1 MTFIPRA
8 DQQKV
13 LAFLD
18 TGGSLGVSAV
28 PGSGKTAILSYLA
41 AELVRQRIRNEE
53 EVLIVTFANS
63 AVDNFARRIRGFLN
77 QSDQSLLPDVGYRV
91 RTLHGLAHDIL
102 RERPA
107 LLGLPED
114 FDIIDERVSTQLLD
128 DAARNW
134 IRTNPQM
141 FELFIDRTLDDNRR
155 KWLAREKWP
164 ELAIAVARSFIRR
177 AKDYQFTPAALREQ
191 MPHFTDAWA
200 IGAMCLDIYDH
211 YERGLRYRGGL
222 DFDDLIRLA
231 LLGLQ
236 TDQHLLDR
244 LRARWPYIL
253 EDEAQDSSYLQE
265 KILRLLTEKGNW
277 VRVGDPNQSINTT
290 FTTSSIRFLNQFLAE
305 PGVVKVPIVYS
316 GRSNRRIIALANQLI
331 DWTIA
336 DHPDRNVRANAF
348 RPQHIEPTP
357 PDDPQ
362 PNPIDTSDDIVTL
375 YSESLSPEKEL
386 DLVVK
391 SIGRWLT
398 QHQDRT
404 CAVLVP
410 DNQRGYKISEALE
423 AAQLPHDDML
433 RSTVT
438 TREAA
443 KALGHILRYLAAPLS
458 GSLLARAYKVW
469 VERFEESEEAHPSTS
484 SSLRSE
490 SAQDE
495 LSAAESKE
503 AGRESEIASHALSAP
518 SAGARLATTLA
529 MTMTTRIMS
538 GLRRCDQVEAYLWP
552 RPDLDWLADYK
563 PAQEDQAMR
572 AELIDFRT
580 VIRRWLEASARLPID
595 QLILTI
601 AQDLYQSADLDR
613 AARDLALAHK
623 IAVVLRQVANE
634 HPAYRL
640 PDLAD
645 ELDRVAGNA
654 QRFIGFGEDDLGF
667 TPRPG
672 RVTVATMHKAKGL
685 EWDRVYLLGVNNYDF
700 PSVEAHDV
708 YRGETWYVRDG
719 LNLEAEAVAQV
730 EAIAERKDYL
740 LSVATEKARRDYAEE
755 RLRLLY
761 VGITR
766 ATRELILTWNTGSR
780 DDQPKQ
786 PAAPFI
792 ALHAFMEPG
801 SFSDRD

>member
-1 MTFIPRA
+1 
-8 DQQKV
+8 V
-13 LAFLD
+13 
-18 TGGSLGVSAV
+18 
-28 PGSGKTAILSYLA
+28 
-41 AELVRQRIRNEE
+41 
-53 EVLIVTFANS
+53 
-63 AVDNFARRIRGFLN
+63 
-77 QSDQSLLPDVGYRV
+77 
-91 RTLHGLAHDIL
+91 
-102 RERPA
+102 
-107 LLGLPED
+107 
-114 FDIIDERVSTQLLD
+114 
-128 DAARNW
+128 RNW
-134 IRTNPQM
+134 IRANPQT
-141 FELFIDRTLDDNRR
+141 FDNFVDRALDENRR
-155 KWLAREKWP
+155 KYVARERWP
-164 ELAIAVARSFIRR
+164 ELTITVARSFIRR

-191 MPHFTDAWA
+191 LPHFTDAWA
-200 IGAMCLDIYDH
+200 IGSMCFDIYDH

-253 EDEAQDSSYLQE
+253 EDEAQDSSFLQE

-290 FTTSSIRFLNQFLAE
+290 FTTSSIRYLNQFLTE
-305 PGVVKVPIVYS
+305 PGVVEVPIVYS

-331 DWTIA
+331 DWVIA

-348 RPQHIEPTP
+348 RAQHIEPTP
-357 PDDPQ
+357 PGDPQ
-362 PNPIDTSDDIVTL
+362 PNPIDTPDDVVML
-375 YSESLSPEKEL
+375 YDKALSPEQEL

-391 SIGRWLT
+391 SIGRWLP

-423 AAQLPHDDML
+423 TAQIPHDDML

-443 KALGHILRYLAAPLS
+443 RALGHLLRYLAAPLS

-469 VERFEESEEAHPSTS
+469 VERFEEAEEETEEADTS
-484 SSLRSE
+484 LVN
-490 SAQDE
+490 
-495 LSAAESKE
+495 
-503 AGRESEIASHALSAP
+503 
-518 SAGARLATTLA
+518 
-529 MTMTTRIMS
+529 RIMT
-538 GLRRCDQVEAYLWP
+538 GLRRLDQVEAYLWP
-552 RPDLDWLADYK
+552 RPDLDWLATYK
-563 PAQEDQAMR
+563 PALEDQALR

-580 VIRRWLEASARLPID
+580 VIRRWLEASAQLPID

-601 AQDLYQSADLDR
+601 AQDLYQSADLDK

-623 IAVVLRQVANE
+623 LAVVLRQVANE

-640 PDLAD
+640 PDLAA
-645 ELDRVAGNA
+645 ELDRVANNQ

-667 TPRPG
+667 AAKPG
-672 RVTVATMHKAKGL
+672 VVTVATMHKAKGL

-708 YRGETWYVRDG
+708 YRGETWYIRDG

-740 LSVATEKARRDYAEE
+740 LGVATEKARRDYAEE

-766 ATRELILTWNTGSR
+766 AQRELILTWNTGSR

-786 PAAPFI
+786 PAAPFL
-792 ALHAFMEPG
+792 ALFTFLENHDTMT
-801 SFSDRD
+801 

>member
-1 MTFIPRA
+1 MSFQPRP

-13 LAFLD
+13 LTLID
-18 TGGSLGVSAV
+18 TGGYLGVSAV
-28 PGSGKTAILSYLA
+28 PGSGKTAILSHLA
-41 AELVRQRIRNEE
+41 ARLVQEKIHGEE

-63 AVDNFARRIRGFLN
+63 AVDNFTRRIRGFLN
-77 QSDQSLLPDVGYRV
+77 QADRSLLPDVGYRV

-114 FDIIDERVSTQLLD
+114 FDIIDERISTQILE
-128 DAARNW
+128 DAAANW
-134 IRTNPQM
+134 IKGNPQV
-141 FELFIDRTLDDNRR
+141 FEAFVDQTLEENRR

-164 ELAIAVARSFIRR
+164 ELVTAIARSFIRR

-191 MPHFTDAWA
+191 LPHITGAWA
-200 IGAMCLDIYDH
+200 IGAMALDIYDS

-253 EDEAQDSSYLQE
+253 EDEAQDSSFLQE
-265 KILRLLTEKGNW
+265 KILRLLTEKSNW

-290 FTTSSIRFLNQFLAE
+290 FTTSSIRFLNNFLLE
-305 PGVVKVPIVYS
+305 PTVVEVPIVYS
-316 GRSNRRIIALANQLI
+316 GRSSRRIIALANHLI
-331 DWTIA
+331 DWTLA
-336 DHPDRNVRANAF
+336 EHPSPNIRANAF
-348 RPQHIEPTP
+348 RDQHIQPTP

-362 PNPIDTSDDIVTL
+362 PNPIDIPDDVVML
-375 YSESLSPEKEL
+375 YDKALSPEAEL

-391 SIGRWLT
+391 SIGRWLP
-398 QHQDRT
+398 QHPDRT

-410 DNQRGYKISEALE
+410 DNLRGGKISDALE
-423 AAQLPHDDML
+423 TAQIPHDDML

-458 GSLLARAYKVW
+458 GHLLSNTYRVW
-469 VERFEESEEAHPSTS
+469 FQRF
-484 SSLRSE
+484 
-490 SAQDE
+490 SAEQADDE
-495 LSAAESKE
+495 TLD
-503 AGRESEIASHALSAP
+503 ALHKAC
-518 SAGARLATTLA
+518 LT
-529 MTMTTRIMS
+529 
-538 GLRRCDQVEAYLWP
+538 GLRRLAQVEAYLWP
-552 RPDLDWLADYK
+552 RLDLDWLANYK
-563 PAQEDQAMR
+563 PAQDDPLIR
-572 AELIDFRT
+572 AELIDFRQI
-580 VIRRWLEASARLPID
+580 VRRWLEASTQLPID

-601 AQDLYQSADLDR
+601 AQDLYQSADVEQ

-623 IAVVLRQVANE
+623 LAVVLRQIANE

-645 ELDRVAGNA
+645 ELDRVANNA

-667 TPRPG
+667 TPRAG

-708 YRGETWYVRDG
+708 YRGETWYIRDG

-730 EAIAERKDYL
+730 EALAERKDYL
-740 LSVATEKARRDYAEE
+740 IGIASQKARSDYAEE

-766 ATRELILTWNTGSR
+766 ATRELIITWNTGSR
-780 DDQPKQ
+780 DNDPKQ

-792 ALHAFMEPG
+792 ALATFLE
-801 SFSDRD
+801 SSDKMTG

>member
-1 MTFIPRA
+1 MPFQPRL
-8 DQQKV
+8 DQHKV
-13 LAFLD
+13 LTFLD
-18 TGGSLGVSAV
+18 SGGYLGVSAV

-41 AELVRQRIRNEE
+41 AELVRQRIRGEE

-114 FDIIDERVSTQLLD
+114 FDIVDERISTQILD
-128 DAARNW
+128 DAVRNW
-134 IRTNPQM
+134 IKANPQM
-141 FELFIDRTLDDNRR
+141 FENFVDRSLDENRR
-155 KWLAREKWP
+155 KYVARDRWP
-164 ELAIAVARSFIRR
+164 DLVIAVARSFIRR

-191 MPHFTDAWA
+191 LPHFTDAWS
-200 IGAMCLDIYDH
+200 IGSMCLDIYDH

-244 LRARWPYIL
+244 LHARWPYIL
-253 EDEAQDSSYLQE
+253 EDEAQDSSFLQE

-290 FTTSSIRFLNQFLAE
+290 FTTSSIRYLSKFLTE
-305 PGVVKVPIVYS
+305 PGVVEVPIVYS

-331 DWTIA
+331 DWTIS
-336 DHPDRNVRANAF
+336 DHPDRNVRAQAF
-348 RPQHIEPTP
+348 RAQHIAPTP

-362 PNPIDTSDDIVTL
+362 PNPIDSPDDLVML
-375 YSESLSPEKEL
+375 YDKALSPEQEL

-391 SIGRWLT
+391 SIGRWLP

-423 AAQLPHDDML
+423 AAQIPHDDML

-443 KALGHILRYLAAPLS
+443 RALGHILRYLAAPLS

-469 VERFEESEEAHPSTS
+469 VERFEESSAETDETDM
-484 SSLRSE
+484 SL
-490 SAQDE
+490 
-495 LSAAESKE
+495 
-503 AGRESEIASHALSAP
+503 IN
-518 SAGARLATTLA
+518 
-529 MTMTTRIMS
+529 RIQT
-538 GLRRCDQVEAYLWP
+538 GLRRLDQVEAYLWP
-552 RPDLDWLADYK
+552 RPDLDWLATYK
-563 PAQEDQAMR
+563 PAQDDQTMR

-580 VIRRWLEASARLPID
+580 VIRRWLEASAQLPID
-595 QLILTI
+595 QLSLTI

-613 AARDLALAHK
+613 TARDLALAHK
-623 IAVVLRQVANE
+623 LAVVLRQVANE
-634 HPAYRL
+634 HPTYRL
-640 PDLAD
+640 PDLAA
-645 ELDRVAGNA
+645 ELDRVANNQ
-654 QRFIGFGEDDLGF
+654 QRFVGFGEDDLGF
-667 TPRPG
+667 AAKPG
-672 RVTVATMHKAKGL
+672 IVTVATMHKAKGL

-708 YRGETWYVRDG
+708 YRGETWYIRDG

-740 LSVATEKARRDYAEE
+740 LSIATEKARRDYAEE

-766 ATRELILTWNTGSR
+766 AQRELILTWNTGSR

-792 ALHAFMEPG
+792 ALDTFLNTSSSSNGAAQDT
-801 SFSDRD
+801 SA

>member
-1 MTFIPRA
+1 
-8 DQQKV
+8 
-13 LAFLD
+13 
-18 TGGSLGVSAV
+18 
-28 PGSGKTAILSYLA
+28 
-41 AELVRQRIRNEE
+41 
-53 EVLIVTFANS
+53 
-63 AVDNFARRIRGFLN
+63 
-77 QSDQSLLPDVGYRV
+77 V

-114 FDIIDERVSTQLLD
+114 FDIIDERISTQILG

-134 IRTNPQM
+134 IRANPQM
-141 FELFIDRTLDDNRR
+141 FEDFVDQSLEENYR

-164 ELAIAVARSFIRR
+164 ELAIAVTRSFIRR
-177 AKDYQFTPAALREQ
+177 AKDYQFTPATLREQ
-191 MPHFTDAWA
+191 LPHFTDAWS

-236 TDQHLLDR
+236 TDQHLLER

-253 EDEAQDSSYLQE
+253 EDEAQDSSFLQE

-290 FTTSSIRFLNQFLAE
+290 FTTSSIRFLNQFLTE
-305 PGVVKVPIVYS
+305 PGVVEVPIVYS
-316 GRSNRRIIALANQLI
+316 GRSNRHIIALANHLI

-336 DHPDRNVRANAF
+336 EHPNRTVRDDAF
-348 RPQHIEPTP
+348 RAQHIEPTP
-357 PDDPQ
+357 PGDPQ
-362 PNPIDTSDDIVTL
+362 PNPIDTPDDIVTL
-375 YSESLSPEKEL
+375 YNESLSPEKEL
-386 DLVVK
+386 ELVVK
-391 SIGRWLT
+391 SIGRWLP

-410 DNQRGYKISEALE
+410 DNQRGYKVSEALE

-443 KALGHILRYLAAPLS
+443 RALGKILRYLAAPLS
-458 GSLLARAYKVW
+458 NALLAQTYKVW
-469 VERFEESEEAHPSTS
+469 VERFEEREDDRLVTTASLGSEAAQNDPTVVEITHPE
-484 SSLRSE
+484 R
-490 SAQDE
+490 
-495 LSAAESKE
+495 SAAESKDAE
-503 AGRESEIASHALSAP
+503 QTVIN
-518 SAGARLATTLA
+518 
-529 MTMTTRIMS
+529 RIQI
-538 GLRRCDQVEAYLWP
+538 GLRRLDQVEAYLWP
-552 RPDLDWLADYK
+552 RPDLDWLANYK
-563 PAQEDQAMR
+563 PAQDDHALR
-572 AELIDFRT
+572 AELIDFRA
-580 VIRRWLEASARLPID
+580 VIRHWLEASTQLPID

-601 AQDLYQSADLDR
+601 AQDLYQSADLDK

-623 IAVVLRQVANE
+623 LAVVLRQVANE

-640 PDLAD
+640 PDLAA
-645 ELDRVAGNA
+645 ELDRVANNQ

-667 TPRPG
+667 AAKPG
-672 RVTVATMHKAKGL
+672 VITVATMHKAKGL

-708 YRGETWYVRDG
+708 YRGETWYIRDG

-730 EAIAERKDYL
+730 EAMAERKDYL

-766 ATRELILTWNTGSR
+766 AQRELILTWNTGSR

-786 PAAPFI
+786 PAAPFV
-792 ALHAFMEPG
+792 ALHAFMG
-801 SFSDRD
+801 TRVSSDAA

>member
-1 MTFIPRA
+1 MPFQPRL
-8 DQQKV
+8 DQHKV

-18 TGGSLGVSAV
+18 SGGYLGVSAV

-41 AELVRQRIRNEE
+41 AELVRQRIRGEE

-114 FDIIDERVSTQLLD
+114 FDIVDERISTQILD

-134 IRTNPQM
+134 IKANLQM
-141 FELFIDRTLDDNRR
+141 FENFVDRSLDENRR
-155 KWLAREKWP
+155 KYVARDRWP
-164 ELAIAVARSFIRR
+164 DLVIAVARSFIRR

-191 MPHFTDAWA
+191 LPHFTDAWA
-200 IGAMCLDIYDH
+200 IGSMCLDIYDH

-244 LRARWPYIL
+244 LHARWPYIL
-253 EDEAQDSSYLQE
+253 EDEAQDSSFLQE

-290 FTTSSIRFLNQFLAE
+290 FTTSSIRYLSKFLTE
-305 PGVVKVPIVYS
+305 PGVVEVPIVYS

-331 DWTIA
+331 DWTIS
-336 DHPDRNVRANAF
+336 DHPDRNVRAQAF
-348 RPQHIEPTP
+348 RAQHIAPTP

-362 PNPIDTSDDIVTL
+362 PNPIDSPDDLVML
-375 YSESLSPEKEL
+375 YDKALSPEQEL

-391 SIGRWLT
+391 SIGRWLP

-423 AAQLPHDDML
+423 AAQIPHDDML

-443 KALGHILRYLAAPLS
+443 RALGHILRYLAAPLS

-469 VERFEESEEAHPSTS
+469 VERFEESSAETDETDM
-484 SSLRSE
+484 SL
-490 SAQDE
+490 
-495 LSAAESKE
+495 
-503 AGRESEIASHALSAP
+503 IN
-518 SAGARLATTLA
+518 
-529 MTMTTRIMS
+529 RIQT
-538 GLRRCDQVEAYLWP
+538 GLRRLDQVEAYLWP
-552 RPDLDWLADYK
+552 RPDLDWLATYK
-563 PAQEDQAMR
+563 PAQDDQTMR

-580 VIRRWLEASARLPID
+580 VIRRWLEASAQLPID
-595 QLILTI
+595 QLSLTI

-613 AARDLALAHK
+613 TARDLALAHK
-623 IAVVLRQVANE
+623 LAVVLRQVANE
-634 HPAYRL
+634 HPTYRL
-640 PDLAD
+640 PDLAA
-645 ELDRVAGNA
+645 ELDRVANNQ
-654 QRFIGFGEDDLGF
+654 QRFVGFGEDDLGF
-667 TPRPG
+667 AAKPG
-672 RVTVATMHKAKGL
+672 IVTVATMHKAKGL

-708 YRGETWYVRDG
+708 YRGETWYIRDG

-740 LSVATEKARRDYAEE
+740 LSIATEKARRDYAEE

-766 ATRELILTWNTGSR
+766 AQRELILTWNTGSR

-792 ALHAFMEPG
+792 ALDTFLNTSSSSNGAAQDT
-801 SFSDRD
+801 SA

>member
-1 MTFIPRA
+1 MSFTPRP
-8 DQQKV
+8 DQQRV
-13 LAFLD
+13 LEFLN
-18 TGGSLGVSAV
+18 TGGYLGVSAV

-63 AVDNFARRIRGFLN
+63 AVDNFTRRIRGFLVTPTF
-77 QSDQSLLPDVGYRV
+77 QPGQGEHESSPLLPDVGYRV

-114 FDIIDERVSTQLLD
+114 FDIIDERISTQILD
-128 DAARNW
+128 DAVRNW
-134 IRTNPQM
+134 IRANPQM
-141 FELFIDRTLDDNRR
+141 FEAFVDRALDENYR

-177 AKDYQFTPAALREQ
+177 AKDYQLTPAALREQ

-200 IGAMCLDIYDH
+200 IGAMCLDIYEH
-211 YERGLRYRGGL
+211 YERGLRYRGGI

-265 KILRLLTEKGNW
+265 RILRLLTENGNW

-290 FTTSSIRFLNQFLAE
+290 FTTSSIRFLNQFLTE
-305 PGVVKVPIVYS
+305 PGVQEVQVKYS
-316 GRSNRRIIALANQLI
+316 GRSNRRIIALANHLI
-331 DWTIA
+331 DWTKA
-336 DHPDRNVRANAF
+336 EHPDRNVRANAF

-362 PNPIDTSDDIVTL
+362 PNPIERPDDVVVM
-375 YSESLSPEKEL
+375 YNESLSPEKEL

-391 SIGRWLT
+391 SIGRWLP
-398 QHQDRT
+398 QHSDRT

-410 DNQRGYKISEALE
+410 DNQRGFKISEALE

-443 KALGHILRYLAAPLS
+443 RALGHILRYLAAPLS
-458 GSLLARAYKVW
+458 GSLLARAYQVW
-469 VERFEESEEAHPSTS
+469 VERFEESEEEHLDQNDPDAEQLSTS
-484 SSLRSE
+484 SPSG
-490 SAQDE
+490 SA
-495 LSAAESKE
+495 
-503 AGRESEIASHALSAP
+503 HALSAEEGH
-518 SAGARLATTLA
+518 AGRDAERPLTN
-529 MTMTTRIMS
+529 RIMT

-552 RPDLDWLADYK
+552 RPDLDWLAAYK

-580 VIRRWLEASARLPID
+580 VICRWLEASAQLPID

-623 IAVVLRQVANE
+623 LAVVLRQVADE

-645 ELDRVAGNA
+645 ELERVASN
-654 QRFIGFGEDDLGF
+654 QERFIGFGEDDLGF
-667 TPRPG
+667 AAKPG
-672 RVTVATMHKAKGL
+672 VVTVATMHKAKGL
-685 EWDRVYLLGVNNYDF
+685 EWDRVYLLGMNNYDF

-708 YRGETWYVRDG
+708 YRGETWYIRDG

-730 EAIAERKDYL
+730 EAITDRRDYL

-792 ALHAFMEPG
+792 ALHAFMESG
-801 SFSDRD
+801 QLQDGD

>member
-1 MTFIPRA
+1 MPFTPRP

-18 TGGSLGVSAV
+18 TGGYLGVSAV

-41 AELVRQRIRNEE
+41 AELVRQRIRGEE

-63 AVDNFARRIRGFLN
+63 AVDNFARRIRGFLAVPDGT
-77 QSDQSLLPDVGYRV
+77 SASGEHASSPLLPDVGYRV

-114 FDIIDERVSTQLLD
+114 FDIVDERISTQILD

-134 IRTNPQM
+134 IRANPQM
-141 FELFIDRTLDDNRR
+141 FEAFIDRTLEENYR

-253 EDEAQDSSYLQE
+253 EDEAQDSSFLQE

-305 PGVVKVPIVYS
+305 PDVVEVPIVYS
-316 GRSNRRIIALANQLI
+316 GRSNRRIIALANHLI

-336 DHPDRNVRANAF
+336 EHPNRTVRDRAF
-348 RPQHIEPTP
+348 RPQHIEPAP

-362 PNPIDTSDDIVTL
+362 PNPIDTPDEVVML
-375 YSESLSPEKEL
+375 YNEALSPEKEL

-391 SIGRWLT
+391 SIGRWLP
-398 QHQDRT
+398 QHPDRT

-443 KALGHILRYLAAPLS
+443 RALGHILRYLAAPLS

-469 VERFEESEEAHPSTS
+469 VERFEESEDDHPSTT

-490 SAQDE
+490 SAQDDPNVVE
-495 LSAAESKE
+495 ITHPERSAAESKDAE
-503 AGRESEIASHALSAP
+503 Q
-518 SAGARLATTLA
+518 TLIN
-529 MTMTTRIMS
+529 RIQI
-538 GLRRCDQVEAYLWP
+538 GLRNLGQVEAYLWP
-552 RPDLDWLADYK
+552 RPDLDWLAAYK
-563 PAQEDQAMR
+563 PAQEDQALR
-572 AELIDFRT
+572 AELIDFRA
-580 VIRRWLEASARLPID
+580 VIRRWLEASAQLPID

-601 AQDLYQSADLDR
+601 AQDLYQSADLDK

-623 IAVVLRQVANE
+623 LAVVLRQVANE

-645 ELDRVAGNA
+645 ELDRVASNQ

-667 TPRPG
+667 AAKPG
-672 RVTVATMHKAKGL
+672 VVTVATMHKAKGL

-708 YRGETWYVRDG
+708 YRGETWYIRDG

-730 EAIAERKDYL
+730 EAIADRQDYL
-740 LSVATEKARRDYAEE
+740 LGVATEKARRDYAEE

-766 ATRELILTWNTGSR
+766 AKRELILTWNTGSR

-792 ALHAFMEPG
+792 ALYTFFENQ
-801 SFSDRD
+801 DKKT

>member
-1 MTFIPRA
+1 MPFQPRP

-13 LAFLD
+13 LSLLD
-18 TGGSLGVSAV
+18 TGGYIGVSAV
-28 PGSGKTAILSYLA
+28 PGSGKTAILSHLA
-41 AELVRQRIRNEE
+41 ARLVQEKIHGEE

-63 AVDNFARRIRGFLN
+63 AVDNFTRRIRGFLN
-77 QSDQSLLPDVGYRV
+77 QADRSLLPDVGYRV

-114 FDIIDERVSTQLLD
+114 FDIIDERISTQILE
-128 DAARNW
+128 DAAANW
-134 IRTNPQM
+134 IKGNPQL
-141 FELFIDRTLDDNRR
+141 FETFVDQTLEENRR
-155 KWLAREKWP
+155 KWLMREKWP
-164 ELAIAVARSFIRR
+164 ELVTAIARSFIRR

-191 MPHFTDAWA
+191 LPHFTDAWA
-200 IGAMCLDIYDH
+200 IGAMCLEIYDS

-253 EDEAQDSSYLQE
+253 EDEAQDSSFLQE
-265 KILRLLTEKGNW
+265 KILRLLTEKSNW

-290 FTTSSIRFLNQFLAE
+290 FTTSSIRFLNNFLLE
-305 PGVVKVPIVYS
+305 PGVIEVPIVYS
-316 GRSNRRIIALANQLI
+316 GRSNRRIIALANHLI
-331 DWTIA
+331 DWTLA
-336 DHPDRNVRANAF
+336 EHPSPTIRANAF
-348 RPQHIEPTP
+348 RDQHIQPTP

-362 PNPIDTSDDIVTL
+362 PNPIDTPDDLVML
-375 YSESLSPEKEL
+375 YDKALSPEAEL

-391 SIGRWLT
+391 SIGRWLP

-404 CAVLVP
+404 CVVLVP
-410 DNQRGYKISEALE
+410 DNLRGGKISDALE
-423 AAQLPHDDML
+423 TAQLPHDDML

-458 GSLLARAYKVW
+458 GHLLSNAYRVW
-469 VERFEESEEAHPSTS
+469 FQRFVAEQAD
-484 SSLRSE
+484 
-490 SAQDE
+490 DE
-495 LSAAESKE
+495 TLD
-503 AGRESEIASHALSAP
+503 ALHKAC
-518 SAGARLATTLA
+518 LT
-529 MTMTTRIMS
+529 
-538 GLRRCDQVEAYLWP
+538 GLRRCEQAEAYLWP
-552 RPDLDWLADYK
+552 RPDLDWLANYK
-563 PAQEDQAMR
+563 PAQDDPLIR
-572 AELIDFRT
+572 AELIDYRS
-580 VIRRWLEASARLPID
+580 VIRRWLEASTQLPID

-601 AQDLYQSADLDR
+601 AQDLYQSADVEQ

-623 IAVVLRQVANE
+623 LAVVLRQVANE
-634 HPAYRL
+634 HPTYRL

-645 ELDRVAGNA
+645 ELDRVANNA

-708 YRGETWYVRDG
+708 YRGETWYIRDG

-730 EAIAERKDYL
+730 EALADRKDYL
-740 LSVATEKARRDYAEE
+740 LGIATEKARADYAEE

-761 VGITR
+761 VGLTR
-766 ATRELILTWNTGSR
+766 ATREVILTWNTGSR
-780 DDQPKQ
+780 DNDPKQ

-792 ALHAFMEPG
+792 ALAAFLE
-801 SFSDRD
+801 SSDKLT

>member
-1 MTFIPRA
+1 MPFTPRP

-13 LAFLD
+13 LNFLD
-18 TGGSLGVSAV
+18 TGGYLGVSAV

-41 AELVRQRIRNEE
+41 AELVRRRIRHEE

-114 FDIIDERVSTQLLD
+114 FDIVDERIAAQILD
-128 DAARNW
+128 EAARNW
-134 IRTNPQM
+134 IRANPQL
-141 FELFIDRTLDDNRR
+141 FEAVADRSLDENRR
-155 KWLAREKWP
+155 RFVARDRWP
-164 ELAIAVARSFIRR
+164 ELVSAIARSFIRR
-177 AKDYQFTPAALREQ
+177 AKDYQLTPAALREQ
-191 MPHFTDAWA
+191 LPHFTDAWA
-200 IGAMCLDIYDH
+200 IGSMCLDIYDH

-236 TDQHLLDR
+236 TDQQLLDR
-244 LRARWPYIL
+244 LRRRWPYIL
-253 EDEAQDSSYLQE
+253 EDEAQDSSFLQE
-265 KILRLLTEKGNW
+265 KILRLLTEKANW

-305 PGVVKVPIVYS
+305 PGVVEVPIVYS
-316 GRSNRRIIALANQLI
+316 GRSNRRIIALANHLS

-336 DHPDRNVRANAF
+336 EHPNRTVREGAF
-348 RPQHIEPTP
+348 RLQHIEPTP
-357 PDDPQ
+357 PADPQ
-362 PNPIDTSDDIVTL
+362 PNPIDTPDDVVTL
-375 YSESLSPEKEL
+375 YDKALSPEQEL

-391 SIGRWLT
+391 SIGRWLP
-398 QHQDRT
+398 QHLDRT

-410 DNQRGYKISEALE
+410 DNQRGFKISEALE
-423 AAQLPHDDML
+423 AAQVPHDDML

-443 KALGHILRYLAAPLS
+443 KALGHILRYVAAPLS

-469 VERFEESEEAHPSTS
+469 VDRFEAPDESGAEDEADA
-484 SSLRSE
+484 SL
-490 SAQDE
+490 
-495 LSAAESKE
+495 
-503 AGRESEIASHALSAP
+503 IN
-518 SAGARLATTLA
+518 
-529 MTMTTRIMS
+529 RIMT

-552 RPDLDWLADYK
+552 RPDTDWLAGYK
-563 PAQEDQAMR
+563 PAQEDQTLR
-572 AELIDFRT
+572 AELIAFRT
-580 VIRRWLEASARLPID
+580 VIRHWLEASAQLPID

-601 AQDLYQSADLDR
+601 AQDLYQSADLDK

-623 IAVVLRQVANE
+623 LAVVLRQVADE

-645 ELDRVAGNA
+645 ELDRVASNQ
-654 QRFIGFGEDDLGF
+654 QRFIGFGEDDLGYAAK
-667 TPRPG
+667 PG
-672 RVTVATMHKAKGL
+672 VVTIATMHKAKGL
-685 EWDRVYLLGVNNYDF
+685 EWERVYLLGVNNYDF

-708 YRGETWYVRDG
+708 YRGETWYIHDG

-730 EAIAERKDYL
+730 EAMAERKDYL
-740 LSVATEKARRDYAEE
+740 LGVATEKARRDYAEE

-792 ALHAFMEPG
+792 ALQAFLAADTPP
-801 SFSDRD
+801 DAA

>member
-1 MTFIPRA
+1 MSFTPRS

-18 TGGSLGVSAV
+18 TGGYLGVSAV

-41 AELVRQRIRNEE
+41 ADLVRERIRGEE

-63 AVDNFARRIRGFLN
+63 AVDNFSRRIRGFLS
-77 QSDQSLLPDVGYRV
+77 QTDQSLLPDVGYRV

-114 FDIIDERVSTQLLD
+114 FDIVDERISTQILD

-134 IRTNPQM
+134 IKANPQI
-141 FELFIDRTLDDNRR
+141 FEAFVDRTLEENRR

-164 ELAIAVARSFIRR
+164 ELVITVARSFVRR

-191 MPHFTDAWA
+191 LPHFADAWS
-200 IGAMCLDIYDH
+200 IGSMCLDIYDH

-253 EDEAQDSSYLQE
+253 EDEAQDSSFLQE

-305 PGVVKVPIVYS
+305 PNVQEVQVKYS
-316 GRSNRRIIALANQLI
+316 GRSNRRIIALANHLI
-331 DWTIA
+331 DWTIG
-336 DHPDRNVRANAF
+336 DHPDRNVRTNAF
-348 RPQHIEPTP
+348 RSQHIEPTLP
-357 PDDPQ
+357 GDPQ
-362 PNPIDTSDDIVTL
+362 PNPIDTPDDTVML
-375 YSESLSPEKEL
+375 YHEALSPEKEL

-391 SIGRWLT
+391 SIGRWLP

-410 DNQRGYKISEALE
+410 DNQRGFKVSEALE
-423 AAQLPHDDML
+423 AAQIPHDDML

-443 KALGHILRYLAAPLS
+443 RALGHILRYLAAPLS
-458 GSLLARAYKVW
+458 GHLLSNAYRVW
-469 VERFEESEEAHPSTS
+469 FQRF
-484 SSLRSE
+484 
-490 SAQDE
+490 
-495 LSAAESKE
+495 AAEQTDDE
-503 AGRESEIASHALSAP
+503 VLDALHKTC
-518 SAGARLATTLA
+518 LT
-529 MTMTTRIMS
+529 
-538 GLRRCDQVEAYLWP
+538 GLRRCEQLEAYLWP
-552 RPDLDWLADYK
+552 RPDLDWLANYK
-563 PAQEDQAMR
+563 PAQDDQAMR
-572 AELIDFRT
+572 AELIDFRAI
-580 VIRRWLEASARLPID
+580 IRHWLEASTQLPID
-595 QLILTI
+595 QLTLTI
-601 AQDLYQSADLDR
+601 AQDLYQGADVDQ

-623 IAVVLRQVANE
+623 LAVVLRQVADE
-634 HPAYRL
+634 HPTYRL

-645 ELDRVAGNA
+645 ELDRVANNQ
-654 QRFIGFGEDDLGF
+654 QRFIGFGEDDLGYASK
-667 TPRPG
+667 PG
-672 RVTVATMHKAKGL
+672 VVTVATMHKAKGL

-708 YRGETWYVRDG
+708 YRGETWYIRDG

-730 EAIAERKDYL
+730 EAVAERKDYL
-740 LSVATEKARRDYAEE
+740 LGVATQKARTDYVEE

-766 ATRELILTWNTGSR
+766 AARELILTWNTGSR

-792 ALHAFMEPG
+792 ALYTFLENY
-801 SFSDRD
+801 DRMT

>member
-1 MTFIPRA
+1 MSFVPRP
-8 DQQKV
+8 DQQNV
-13 LAFLD
+13 LAFLN
-18 TGGSLGVSAV
+18 TGGYLGVSAV

-63 AVDNFARRIRGFLN
+63 AVDNFARRIRGFLATPN
-77 QSDQSLLPDVGYRV
+77 GQALQGERAGSPLLPDVGYRV

-114 FDIIDERVSTQLLD
+114 FDIIDERVSTQILD

-134 IRTNPQM
+134 VKANPQM
-141 FELFIDRTLDDNRR
+141 FEVFVDRTLEENRR
-155 KWLAREKWP
+155 KYLAREKWP
-164 ELAIAVARSFIRR
+164 ELVIAVARSFIRR
-177 AKDYQFTPAALREQ
+177 AKDYQLTPAALREQ
-191 MPHFTDAWA
+191 LPHFTDAWA
-200 IGAMCLDIYDH
+200 IGAMCLDIYEH

-236 TDQHLLDR
+236 TDQQLLER
-244 LRARWPYIL
+244 LRARWPYLL
-253 EDEAQDSSYLQE
+253 EDEAQDSSFLQE

-305 PGVVKVPIVYS
+305 PGVVEVPIVYS
-316 GRSNRRIIALANQLI
+316 GRSNRRIIALANHLI
-331 DWTIA
+331 DWTSA
-336 DHPDRNVRANAF
+336 EHPNRYVRDGAF
-348 RPQHIEPTP
+348 RAQHIEPTP

-362 PNPIDTSDDIVTL
+362 PNPGDAPDDVVML
-375 YSESLSPEKEL
+375 YNETLSPEKEL

-391 SIGRWLT
+391 SLGRWLP
-398 QHQDRT
+398 QHPDRT

-410 DNQRGYKISEALE
+410 DNQRGYKLSEALE
-423 AAQLPHDDML
+423 TAQLPHDDML

-443 KALGHILRYLAAPLS
+443 KALGRILRYLAAPLS
-458 GSLLARAYKVW
+458 GTLLAQAHQVW
-469 VERFEESEEAHPSTS
+469 VERFEESDDEHPE
-484 SSLRSE
+484 RNE
-490 SAQDE
+490 G
-495 LSAAESKE
+495 ESKD
-503 AGRESEIASHALSAP
+503 AGQALA
-518 SAGARLATTLA
+518 ARIQT
-529 MTMTTRIMS
+529 

-552 RPDLDWLADYK
+552 RPDLDWLAHYK
-563 PAQEDQAMR
+563 PAQDDVSLR
-572 AELIDFRT
+572 AELIDFRA
-580 VIRRWLEASARLPID
+580 VIRRWLEASTQLPID

-601 AQDLYQSADLDR
+601 SQDLYQSADVEK

-623 IAVVLRQVANE
+623 LAVVLRQIADE

-640 PDLAD
+640 PDLAA
-645 ELDRVAGNA
+645 ELDRVANNQ

-667 TPRPG
+667 AAKPG
-672 RVTVATMHKAKGL
+672 VVTVATMHKAKGL

-708 YRGETWYVRDG
+708 YRGETWYIRDG

-766 ATRELILTWNTGSR
+766 AKRELILTWNTGSQ
-780 DDQPKQ
+780 DSQPKQ

-792 ALHAFMEPG
+792 ALYTFLEKQDKVTH
-801 SFSDRD
+801 

>member
-1 MTFIPRA
+1 MSFVPRL
-8 DQQKV
+8 DQQEV
-13 LAFLD
+13 LTFLER
-18 TGGSLGVSAV
+18 GGYFGVSAV

-41 AELVRQRIRNEE
+41 AQLVRERIRGDE

-63 AVDNFARRIRGFLN
+63 AVDNFARRIRGYLAG
-77 QSDQSLLPDVGYRV
+77 QAIQPALLPDVGYRV

-114 FDIIDERVSTQLLD
+114 FDIVDERISTQLLD
-128 DAARNW
+128 DAAANW
-134 IRTNPQM
+134 IRANPQM
-141 FELFIDRTLDDNRR
+141 FEAFVNLALEENYR

-164 ELAIAVARSFIRR
+164 ELVSTIARSFIRR

-191 MPHFTDAWA
+191 MPHLDGSWSVGT
-200 IGAMCLDIYDH
+200 MCLDIYEH

-236 TDQHLLDR
+236 TDRQLLDR

-265 KILRLLTEKGNW
+265 QILRLLTAKGNW

-290 FTTSSIRFLNQFLAE
+290 FTTSNIRFLNDFLRE
-305 PGVVKVPIVYS
+305 PGVVEVPIVYS
-316 GRSNRRIIALANQLI
+316 GRSNRRIIALANNLV
-331 DWTIA
+331 DWTLTE
-336 DHPDRNVRANAF
+336 HPNPTIRAHAF
-348 RPQHIEPTP
+348 RPQHIEPTQP
-357 PDDPQ
+357 GDPQ
-362 PNPIDTSDDIVTL
+362 PNPIDTPDDTVRL
-375 YSESLSPEKEL
+375 YDKALSPEQEL

-391 SIGRWLT
+391 SLGRWLP
-398 QHQDRT
+398 QHRDRT

-410 DNQRGYKISEALE
+410 DNQRGYKVSEALQANE
-423 AAQLPHDDML
+423 IPHEDML

-458 GSLLARAYKVW
+458 GALLARTYQVW
-469 VERFEESEEAHPSTS
+469 VERFEEEVADEGHSEPE
-484 SSLRSE
+484 RSDGGE
-490 SAQDE
+490 S
-495 LSAAESKE
+495 
-503 AGRESEIASHALSAP
+503 R
-518 SAGARLATTLA
+518 TTPP
-529 MTMTTRIMS
+529 TQTRRIVD
-538 GLRRCDQVEAYLWP
+538 GLRRCSQVEAYLWP
-552 RPDLDWLADYK
+552 RLDLDWLADYK
-563 PAQEDQAMR
+563 PAQEDPALR
-572 AELIDFRT
+572 AELIDFRA
-580 VIRRWLEASARLPID
+580 VIRRWLEAGAQLPID

-601 AQDLYQSADLDR
+601 AQDLYQSADVDQ

-623 IAVVLRQVANE
+623 LAVVLRQVADE
-634 HPAYRL
+634 HPLYRL
-640 PDLAD
+640 PQLAD
-645 ELDRVAGNA
+645 ELDRVANNQ
-654 QRFIGFGEDDLGF
+654 QRFSGFGEDDLGF
-667 TPRPG
+667 APKPG
-672 RVTVATMHKAKGL
+672 VVTVATMHKAKGL

-700 PSVEAHDV
+700 PSGEAHDT
-708 YRGETWYVRDG
+708 YRGETWYIRDG

-730 EAIAERKDYL
+730 EAIADHKDYL
-740 LSVATEKARRDYAEE
+740 MRVATQKARTDYAAE

-786 PAAPFI
+786 PAAPFL
-792 ALHAFMEPG
+792 ALYTFLESQRG
-801 SFSDRD
+801 SDAD

>member
-1 MTFIPRA
+1 MSFTPRS
-8 DQQKV
+8 DQQHI

-18 TGGSLGVSAV
+18 TGGYLGVSAV

-41 AELVRQRIRNEE
+41 AELVRQSIRGEE

-114 FDIIDERVSTQLLD
+114 FDIIDERISTQILD

-134 IRTNPQM
+134 IRANPQM
-141 FELFIDRTLDDNRR
+141 FEAFVDRSLDENYR

-164 ELAIAVARSFIRR
+164 ELALAVARSFIRR

-191 MPHFTDAWA
+191 MPHFTDAWS

-290 FTTSSIRFLNQFLAE
+290 FTTSSIRFLNQFLTE
-305 PGVVKVPIVYS
+305 PGVVEVPIVYS
-316 GRSNRRIIALANQLI
+316 GRSNRRIIALANRLI

-336 DHPDRNVRANAF
+336 EHPNRYVRDGAF
-348 RPQHIEPTP
+348 RQQHIEPTP

-362 PNPIDTSDDIVTL
+362 PNPIDAPDDVVTL
-375 YSESLSPEKEL
+375 YNESLSPEKEL

-391 SIGRWLT
+391 SIARWLP

-410 DNQRGYKISEALE
+410 DNQRGFKISEALE

-443 KALGHILRYLAAPLS
+443 RALGHILRYLAAPLS

-469 VERFEESEEAHPSTS
+469 GERFEESEEDEEETDTS
-484 SSLRSE
+484 L
-490 SAQDE
+490 
-495 LSAAESKE
+495 
-503 AGRESEIASHALSAP
+503 IN
-518 SAGARLATTLA
+518 
-529 MTMTTRIMS
+529 RIMT

-552 RPDLDWLADYK
+552 RPDLDWLANYK
-563 PAQEDQAMR
+563 PAQEDQTMR
-572 AELIDFRT
+572 AELIDFRV
-580 VIRRWLEASARLPID
+580 VIQHWLEASTRLPID

-623 IAVVLRQVANE
+623 LAVVLRQVADE

-645 ELDRVAGNA
+645 ELDRVASNQ

-667 TPRPG
+667 VAKPG
-672 RVTVATMHKAKGL
+672 VVTVATMHKAKGL

-708 YRGETWYVRDG
+708 YRGETWYIRDG

-766 ATRELILTWNTGSR
+766 ATRELIITWNTGSR

-792 ALHAFMEPG
+792 ALLTVA
-801 SFSDRD
+801 

>member
-1 MTFIPRA
+1 MSFQPRP

-13 LAFLD
+13 LSLLD
-18 TGGSLGVSAV
+18 TGGYLGVSAV
-28 PGSGKTAILSYLA
+28 PGSGKTAILSHLA
-41 AELVRQRIRNEE
+41 ARLVQENIHGEE
-53 EVLIVTFANS
+53 EVLIVTVVNS
-63 AVDNFARRIRGFLN
+63 AVDNFTRRIRGFLN
-77 QSDQSLLPDVGYRV
+77 QADRSLLPDVGYRV

-114 FDIIDERVSTQLLD
+114 FDIIDERISTQILED
-128 DAARNW
+128 VAANW
-134 IRTNPQM
+134 IKANPQM
-141 FELFIDRTLDDNRR
+141 FNSLVTQTLDENQR
-155 KWLAREKWP
+155 KRQAREKWP
-164 ELAIAVARSFIRR
+164 KLVTDIARSFIRR
-177 AKDYQFTPAALREQ
+177 AKDYQLTPAALREQ
-191 MPHFTDAWA
+191 LPHFTDAWA
-200 IGAMCLDIYDH
+200 IGSMCLEIYDSD
-211 YERGLRYRGGL
+211 ERGLRYRGGL

-231 LLGLQ
+231 LTGLQ

-244 LRARWPYIL
+244 LRTRWPYIL
-253 EDEAQDSSYLQE
+253 EDEAQDSSYMQE

-290 FTTSSIRFLNQFLAE
+290 FTTSSIRFLNNFLLE
-305 PGVVKVPIVYS
+305 PDVEAVPIVYS
-316 GRSNRRIIALANQLI
+316 GRSSRRIIALANHLI
-331 DWTIA
+331 DWTLA
-336 DHPDRNVRANAF
+336 EHPSPTIRASAF
-348 RPQHIEPTP
+348 RDQHIQPTP

-362 PNPIDTSDDIVTL
+362 PNPIDTPDDIVML
-375 YSESLSPEKEL
+375 YDKALSPEAEL

-391 SIGRWLT
+391 SIGRWLP

-410 DNQRGYKISEALE
+410 DNLRGGKISDALE
-423 AAQLPHDDML
+423 TAQIPHDDML

-458 GSLLARAYKVW
+458 GHLLSNAYRVW
-469 VERFEESEEAHPSTS
+469 FQRF
-484 SSLRSE
+484 
-490 SAQDE
+490 
-495 LSAAESKE
+495 AAEQVE
-503 AGRESEIASHALSAP
+503 DETLDALHKAC
-518 SAGARLATTLA
+518 L
-529 MTMTTRIMS
+529 S

-552 RPDLDWLADYK
+552 RLDLDWLANYK
-563 PAQEDQAMR
+563 PAQDDPLIR
-572 AELIDFRT
+572 AELIDYRQI
-580 VIRRWLEASARLPID
+580 IRRWLEASTQLPID

-601 AQDLYQSADLDR
+601 AQDLYQSADVDQ

-623 IAVVLRQVANE
+623 LAVVLRQVANE
-634 HPAYRL
+634 HPVYRL

-645 ELDRVAGNA
+645 ELDRVANNA

-667 TPRPG
+667 TPRAG

-708 YRGETWYVRDG
+708 YRGETWYIRDG

-730 EAIAERKDYL
+730 EALADRKDCL
-740 LSVATEKARRDYAEE
+740 IGIASQKARSDYAEE

-780 DDQPKQ
+780 DNDPKQ

-792 ALHAFMEPG
+792 ALATFLE
-801 SFSDRD
+801 SSDKTTG

>member
-1 MTFIPRA
+1 MAFIPRP

-18 TGGSLGVSAV
+18 TGGYLGVSAV

-63 AVDNFARRIRGFLN
+63 AVDNFARRIRDFLVTPTLPAA
-77 QSDQSLLPDVGYRV
+77 QAEHDSSSLLPDVGYRV

-114 FDIIDERVSTQLLD
+114 FDIIDERISMQILD

-134 IRTNPQM
+134 IRANPQM
-141 FELFIDRTLDDNRR
+141 FEAFVDRSLDENYR

-164 ELAIAVARSFIRR
+164 ELTIAVARSFIRR

-191 MPHFTDAWA
+191 LPHFTDAWS
-200 IGAMCLDIYDH
+200 IGSMCLDIYDH

-253 EDEAQDSSYLQE
+253 EDEAQDSSFLQE
-265 KILRLLTEKGNW
+265 KILRLLTENGNW

-290 FTTSSIRFLNQFLAE
+290 FTTSNIRYLNSFLTD
-305 PGVVKVPIVYS
+305 PGVVEVPIEYS

-331 DWTIA
+331 DWTLA
-336 DHPDRNVRANAF
+336 DHPDRNVRAGAF
-348 RPQHIEPTP
+348 RPQHIKPTP

-362 PNPIDTSDDIVTL
+362 PNPIDTPDDLVML
-375 YSESLSPEKEL
+375 YNETLSPEKEL

-391 SIGRWLT
+391 SIGRWLP
-398 QHQDRT
+398 QHADRT

-410 DNQRGYKISEALE
+410 DNQRGFKISEALE

-458 GSLLARAYKVW
+458 GSLLARAYQVW
-469 VERFEESEEAHPSTS
+469 VERFEESEEEQPE
-484 SSLRSE
+484 RKE
-490 SAQDE
+490 
-495 LSAAESKE
+495 AESKDVMTE
-503 AGRESEIASHALSAP
+503 DEIASQTA
-518 SAGARLATTLA
+518 LATT
-529 MTMTTRIMS
+529 MTNRIMT

-552 RPDLDWLADYK
+552 RPDLDWLASYK
-563 PAQEDQAMR
+563 PAQDDQALR

-580 VIRRWLEASARLPID
+580 VIRHWLEASTPLPID

-623 IAVVLRQVANE
+623 LAVVLRQFAAE

-645 ELDRVAGNA
+645 ELDRIASNA
-654 QRFIGFGEDDLGF
+654 QRFIGFGEDDLGYK
-667 TPRPG
+667 PRPG

-708 YRGETWYVRDG
+708 YRGETWYIRDD

-730 EAIAERKDYL
+730 EAIADHKDYL

-766 ATRELILTWNTGSR
+766 ATRELIITWNTGSR

-792 ALHAFMEPG
+792 ALQAFREKIQAAEG
-801 SFSDRD
+801 DS

>member
-1 MTFIPRA
+1 MR
-8 DQQKV
+8 
-13 LAFLD
+13 L
-18 TGGSLGVSAV
+18 AV

-41 AELVRQRIRNEE
+41 AELVRQRIRGEE

-63 AVDNFARRIRGFLN
+63 AVDNFARRIRGFLAT
-77 QSDQSLLPDVGYRV
+77 SRDQSSCCPTWAIACARCTAWRTTFCASALPCWACPK
-91 RTLHGLAHDIL
+91 TLTSSTSASPRRFWTMPLATGSEPIRRCSRRL
-102 RERPA
+102 SIAA
-107 LLGLPED
+107 L
-114 FDIIDERVSTQLLD
+114 DE
-128 DAARNW
+128 NY
-134 IRTNPQM
+134 
-141 FELFIDRTLDDNRR
+141 R

-177 AKDYQFTPAALREQ
+177 AKDYQFTPTALREQ

-253 EDEAQDSSYLQE
+253 EDEAQDSSFLQE
-265 KILRLLTEKGNW
+265 KILRLLTEKSNW

-290 FTTSSIRFLNQFLAE
+290 FTTSSIRFLNRFLAE
-305 PGVVKVPIVYS
+305 PGVVEVPIVYS
-316 GRSNRRIIALANQLI
+316 GRSNRRIIALANHLI

-362 PNPIDTSDDIVTL
+362 PNPIDTPDDIVML
-375 YSESLSPEKEL
+375 YNESLSPEKEL

-391 SIGRWLT
+391 SIGRWLP

-443 KALGHILRYLAAPLS
+443 RALGHILRYLAAPLS

-469 VERFEESEEAHPSTS
+469 VERFEESEEDEETDTS
-484 SSLRSE
+484 L
-490 SAQDE
+490 
-495 LSAAESKE
+495 
-503 AGRESEIASHALSAP
+503 IN
-518 SAGARLATTLA
+518 
-529 MTMTTRIMS
+529 RIMT

-552 RPDLDWLADYK
+552 RPDLDWLATYK
-563 PAQEDQAMR
+563 PAQEDQALR
-572 AELIDFRT
+572 AELIDFRAI
-580 VIRRWLEASARLPID
+580 IRRWLEASARLPID

-623 IAVVLRQVANE
+623 LAVVLRQVANE

-645 ELDRVAGNA
+645 ELDRVANNQ

-667 TPRPG
+667 AAKPG
-672 RVTVATMHKAKGL
+672 VVTVATMHKAKGL

-708 YRGETWYVRDG
+708 YRGETWYIRDG

-792 ALHAFMEPG
+792 ALHAFMESNQSP
-801 SFSDRD
+801 DTD